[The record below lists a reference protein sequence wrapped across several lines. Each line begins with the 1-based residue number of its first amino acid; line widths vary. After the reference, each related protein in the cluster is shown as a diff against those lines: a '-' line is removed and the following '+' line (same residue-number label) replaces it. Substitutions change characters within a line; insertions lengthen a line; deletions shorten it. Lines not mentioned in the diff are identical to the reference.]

1 MLSAFKAS
9 ESSAECWKTNT
20 TELQSRDSHSIGL
33 RRGIGIFIKK
43 NKQTK
48 KNYPNESDVL
58 QRLETTGVKSMS
70 TAPKYLFRY

>member
-43 NKQTK
+43 KK